1 MSQASSYDKLKDAI
15 SRAYPDLSGQLQRIA
30 RFALDR
36 PNEFALGTVAVIAEA
51 VQVQPSSLIR
61 FANALEYKGFS
72 EMQQVFRGNLVE
84 RSTSYRERID
94 QLRRQD
100 RPGSKGG
107 SLHQFVGDAI
117 AELGN
122 LEETVRAT
130 DVMAAVK
137 LMCSAD
143 RVYVLAQRRAF
154 PVACYL
160 SYALSH
166 LDIKAY
172 LLDGAGG
179 MLNESLKNITKRD
192 ALIVTSFR
200 SYSQPVI
207 DAASLAQGSG
217 VPVIAITDS
226 ALSPLKPFA
235 RVSFEVGATVDQ
247 PFRSL
252 VAPLCLAQALVVT
265 AGHHLAEAS
274 VRVVTSGTTKSR
286 VKPRSAKAATAAT
299 GTGNGVVA

>member
-1 MSQASSYDKLKDAI
+1 MSQATSYNKLKDAI
-15 SRAYPDLSGQLQRIA
+15 SRAYPDLPGQLQRIA
-30 RFALDR
+30 RFALER

-84 RSTSYRERID
+84 RSASYRERID
-94 QLRRQD
+94 LLRRQD

-107 SLHQFVGDAI
+107 SLHQFVGEAI

-122 LEETVRAT
+122 LEETVRAV
-130 DVMAAVK
+130 DVMEAVK
-137 LMCSAD
+137 LMCRAD

-160 SYALSH
+160 SYALSQ

-179 MLNESLKNITKRD
+179 MLNEALKNITARD

-207 DAASLAQGSG
+207 DAAGLAHERG
-217 VPVIAITDS
+217 VPVVAITDS
-226 ALSPLKPFA
+226 PLSPLKPFA
-235 RVSFEVGATVDQ
+235 RVNFEVGSTVDQ

-274 VRVVTSGTTKSR
+274 VKAVSTSKSR
-286 VKPRSAKAATAAT
+286 PKPKNAMSTSNGAAT
-299 GTGNGVVA
+299 

>member
-1 MSQASSYDKLKDAI
+1 MSQATSYNNLKDAI

-30 RFALDR
+30 RFALAR
-36 PNEFALGTVAVIAEA
+36 PNEFALGTVVVIAEA

-61 FANALEYKGFS
+61 FANALQYKGFS

-100 RPGSKGG
+100 KPGSKGG
-107 SLHQFVGDAI
+107 SLHQFVGEAI
-117 AELGN
+117 AELGH

-130 DVMAAVK
+130 DVMAVVK
-137 LMCSAD
+137 LLCGAD
-143 RVYVLAQRRAF
+143 RVYVLGQRRAF

-160 SYALSH
+160 SYALNQ

-179 MLNESLKNITKRD
+179 MLNEALKNITARD
-192 ALIVTSFR
+192 ALIVTSFH
-200 SYSQPVI
+200 SYAQPVI
-207 DAASLAQGSG
+207 DAASLAHGQG
-217 VPVIAITDS
+217 VPVIVITDS
-226 ALSPLKPFA
+226 ALSPFKPFA
-235 RVSFEVGATVDQ
+235 RVSFEVGSTVDQ
-247 PFRSL
+247 PIRSL

-274 VRVVTSGTTKSR
+274 VKLLSTSKSKSPA
-286 VKPRSAKAATAAT
+286 KPKKRKNSTRT
-299 GTGNGVVA
+299 SNGVAA

>member
-1 MSQASSYDKLKDAI
+1 MSQATSYDKLKDAI
-15 SRAYPDLSGQLQRIA
+15 SRVYPDLPGQLQRIA
-30 RFALDR
+30 RFALER

-100 RPGSKGG
+100 RPGSNGG
-107 SLHQFVGDAI
+107 SLHQFVGEAI

-122 LEETVRAT
+122 LEETVRAA

-137 LMCSAD
+137 LMCGAD

-172 LLDGAGG
+172 LLDGTGG
-179 MLNESLKNITKRD
+179 MLNEALKNITSRD

-207 DAASLAQGSG
+207 DAAGLAHEHG

-226 ALSPLKPFA
+226 ALSPLKPYA
-235 RVSFEVGATVDQ
+235 RVSFEVGSTVDQ

-274 VRVVTSGTTKSR
+274 VKSAPAGKSR
-286 VKPRSAKAATAAT
+286 SQVRPSKA
-299 GTGNGVVA
+299 TGNGVAA

>member
-1 MSQASSYDKLKDAI
+1 MSQATSYDKLKDAI
-15 SRAYPDLSGQLQRIA
+15 SRAYPDLPGQLQRIA

-107 SLHQFVGDAI
+107 SLHQFVGEAV

-122 LEETVRAT
+122 LEETVRAS
-130 DVMAAVK
+130 DVMTAVK
-137 LMCSAD
+137 LICGAD

-179 MLNESLKNITKRD
+179 MLNEALKNITKRD
-192 ALIVTSFR
+192 ALIVTSFH

-207 DAASLAQGSG
+207 DAAVLAHEHG

-235 RVSFEVGATVDQ
+235 NVSFEVGSTADQ

-274 VRVVTSGTTKSR
+274 VKALSNGKSNSRTK
-286 VKPRSAKAATAAT
+286 PGSAKKAASTS
-299 GTGNGVVA
+299 NGVAA

>member
-1 MSQASSYDKLKDAI
+1 MSQATSYDKLKDAI
-15 SRAYPDLSGQLQRIA
+15 SRVYPDLPGQLQRIA

-94 QLRRQD
+94 QLRRLD

-107 SLHQFVGDAI
+107 SLHQFVGEAI

-122 LEETVRAT
+122 LEETVRAA
-130 DVMAAVK
+130 DVMSAAK
-137 LMCSAD
+137 LMCSAE
-143 RVYVLAQRRAF
+143 RVYVVAQRRAF

-179 MLNESLKNITKRD
+179 MLNEALKNITSRD

-207 DAASLAQGSG
+207 DAASLAHEQG

-235 RVSFEVGATVDQ
+235 RVSFEVGSTVDQ

-274 VRVVTSGTTKSR
+274 SKSVSTRKSGGRAEPK
-286 VKPRSAKAATAAT
+286 SAKN
-299 GTGNGVVA
+299 TGNGVAA

>member
-1 MSQASSYDKLKDAI
+1 MTQATSYDKLKGAI
-15 SRAYPDLSGQLQRIA
+15 SQAYPDLSGQLQRIA
-30 RFALDR
+30 RFALER

-107 SLHQFVGDAI
+107 SLHQFVGEAI

-122 LEETVRAT
+122 LEETVRAV
-130 DVMAAVK
+130 DVMTAVK
-137 LMCSAD
+137 LMCGAD

-179 MLNESLKNITKRD
+179 MLSEALKNITARD

-207 DAASLAQGSG
+207 DAAGLAHEQGVS
-217 VPVIAITDS
+217 VIAITDS

-235 RVSFEVGATVDQ
+235 RVSFEVGSTVDQ

-274 VRVVTSGTTKSR
+274 IKSASTSQSKSR
-286 VKPRSAKAATAAT
+286 TKPKKTTSAR
-299 GTGNGVVA
+299 NGVAP